1 MLGQVSAG
9 GWSLTGSPGVET
21 VGNLRPP
28 VLHGCPSLPHK
39 ERALQ
44 FSGQS
49 HRARAERGGGGLLQS
64 HASFSKVR
72 TDSPI

>member
-9 GWSLTGSPGVET
+9 EWSLTGSPAVET
-21 VGNLRPP
+21 VGNLQPP

-39 ERALQ
+39 ESSAVLWAESQGTSRA
-44 FSGQS
+44 
-49 HRARAERGGGGLLQS
+49 GGLLQS

-72 TDSPI
+72 TDCPI